1 MVEKFGVGQPVPR
14 FEDPRLLTGGG
25 RYMDDN
31 QLPNETRAYILRSPY
46 AHAKILSM
54 DLTAAK
60 AAPGVVEILT
70 GQDYIDDGHG
80 ALKCSPVQKQRDG
93 SRMFEP
99 DNPPLVDNA
108 SQNGWR
114 LRCLD
119 YR

>member
-31 QLPNETRAYILRSPY
+31 QMPNETRAYILRSPY

-70 GQDYIDDGHG
+70 GQDYAEAANDTGRALPIPSTGTG
-80 ALKCSPVQKQRDG
+80 ADALAPMISILHLEAR
-93 SRMFEP
+93 E
-99 DNPPLVDNA
+99 
-108 SQNGWR
+108 
-114 LRCLD
+114 
-119 YR
+119 